1 MRGRFGFA
9 FMTDERILVMKIFAN
24 IPQGIKILNALK
36 IFKKP
41 RKLIYE
47 ARDRGDFET
56 ERKYILES
64 TSTWGKLLCD
74 KLGVEIEVTGRENL
88 PAAGPVV
95 YVSNHQSYA
104 DIIVH
109 CAVLDTVQ
117 FGFVAKQ
124 SLADIP
130 LYGQCIKDIRSVMM
144 NRDEPRE
151 ALKAIMEAID
161 LIQKGFSILIFPEG
175 TRSKGHEMAHFKRGS
190 LRLATKP
197 GVPVIPITIDGTY
210 KIYEETGVI
219 RPAKVRYIIHKP
231 IETTG
236 MDKKE
241 ASDLAERTEEIV
253 RSVL

>member
-1 MRGRFGFA
+1 
-9 FMTDERILVMKIFAN
+9 MKIFAN

-47 ARDRGDFET
+47 AREKEDFET

-74 KLGVEIEVTGRENL
+74 KLGVDIEVTGRENL
-88 PAAGPVV
+88 PTEGPVV

-117 FGFVAKQ
+117 FGFIAKQ

-151 ALKAIMEAID
+151 SLKAIMEAIA
-161 LIQKGFSILIFPEG
+161 LIRQGFSMLIFPEG
-175 TRSKGHEMAHFKRGS
+175 TRSKGHEMSHFKRGS
-190 LRLATKP
+190 LRLASKP

-219 RPAKVRYIIHKP
+219 RPAKVRYIIHPP
-231 IETTG
+231 IKTAG

>member
-1 MRGRFGFA
+1 
-9 FMTDERILVMKIFAN
+9 MKIFAN

-47 ARDRGDFET
+47 ARAREDFET

-64 TSTWGKLLCD
+64 TSTWGKLLCS
-74 KLGVEIEVTGRENL
+74 KLGVEIEVEGREFL
-88 PAAGPVV
+88 PKSGPVV

-117 FGFVAKQ
+117 FGFIAKQ
-124 SLADIP
+124 NLADIP

-144 NRDEPRE
+144 NRDDPRE
-151 ALKAIMEAID
+151 SLKAIMEAID
-161 LIQKGFSILIFPEG
+161 LIKKGFSILIFPEG
-175 TRSKGHEMAHFKRGS
+175 TRSKGHELAHFKRGS

-210 KIYEETGVI
+210 RIYEESGVI
-219 RPAKVRYIIHKP
+219 RPAKVRYIIHPP
-231 IETTG
+231 IETAG

-241 ASDLAERTEEIV
+241 AADLAERTEEIV
-253 RSVL
+253 RSGL